1 MPAPPRPRVTAADR
15 AQRRLR
21 IYARLQEGWSH
32 EAIAAEERL
41 SRERVRQIA
50 KEILDRREV
59 DPDADYLRLQMA
71 RLDPALRLAG
81 EKVAAGEVTA
91 IDRLLRVL
99 DRMDKY
105 HGAAAA
111 ADAEIEA
118 GAGARGLQAGC
129 RYQLPEDRHRHAEG
143 PRPAA
148 RERRQAEPLCG
159 RSLVAVER
167 GGEGGGGDRGGIGR
181 GGTRGRRQ
189 IFSQLSL

>member
-32 EAIAAEERL
+32 EAIAAEEKL

-50 KEILDRREV
+50 KETLDRREV
-59 DPDADYLRLQMA
+59 DPEADFVRLQMA

-105 HGAAAA
+105 HSAAASAEADCDAAAA
-111 ADAEIEA
+111 EAGDTGFLDREAENPPYVDYRQMILDKLAAVDRRRAENAEADLLEGESPAPSEGEPKADA
-118 GAGARGLQAGC
+118 
-129 RYQLPEDRHRHAEG
+129 
-143 PRPAA
+143 
-148 RERRQAEPLCG
+148 RQDD
-159 RSLVAVER
+159 VAKFAKFFQR
-167 GGEGGGGDRGGIGR
+167 
-181 GGTRGRRQ
+181 
-189 IFSQLSL
+189 